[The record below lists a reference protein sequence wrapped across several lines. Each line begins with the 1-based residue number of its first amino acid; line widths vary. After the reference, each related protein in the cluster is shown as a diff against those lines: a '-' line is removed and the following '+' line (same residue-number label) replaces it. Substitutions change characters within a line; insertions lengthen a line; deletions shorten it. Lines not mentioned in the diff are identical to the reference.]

1 MVDLTSYIM
10 MLKSAQF
17 SSLKHVV
24 DFARVV
30 GTATDRELG
39 TRSNT
44 SGGSKVQENFKQL
57 MKMCKQILP
66 YRPTMVSHI
75 ERLL

>member
-1 MVDLTSYIM
+1 MKINPHHLITSSVMVDLTSYIM

-17 SSLKHVV
+17 SPLKHVV
-24 DFARVV
+24 DFARIV

-44 SGGSKVQENFKQL
+44 PDSSNV
-57 MKMCKQILP
+57 
-66 YRPTMVSHI
+66 
-75 ERLL
+75 

>member
-17 SSLKHVV
+17 SPLKHVV
-24 DFARVV
+24 DFARIV

-44 SGGSKVQENFKQL
+44 PEMVKISKSWQ
-57 MKMCKQILP
+57 MCK
-66 YRPTMVSHI
+66 
-75 ERLL
+75 